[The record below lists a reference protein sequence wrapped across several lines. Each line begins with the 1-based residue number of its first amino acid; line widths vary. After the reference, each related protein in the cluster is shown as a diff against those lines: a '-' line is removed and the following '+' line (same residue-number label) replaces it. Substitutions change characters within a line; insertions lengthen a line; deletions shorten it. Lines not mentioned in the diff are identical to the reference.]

1 MTYRTPERL
10 APLALFALLAGCGAP
25 PPPEDPPPP
34 GATAHEGAAFE
45 ITEVRPGIWHAVG
58 TGAMNVGAN
67 AAIVDLGESLLLV
80 DSHITP
86 AAAWVLLQELSPLT
100 PKPVRYVVNTHFHF
114 DHIHG
119 NQVFGDEVEILGHET
134 TYDVVAGG
142 GSNSGTAWDAFV
154 GTLPEQIATL
164 ESRLEAAA
172 EADRAEI
179 ADALARTR
187 AYQEATASITPVP
200 PTITLERRMTLHRG
214 GHEIQLLFLGLGHTG
229 GDVVT
234 FLPEQK
240 VLITGDLVPF
250 GLPFMGDGYPEW
262 GETIRRFAE
271 LDFDLVLPGHGQPFE
286 DKAKLG
292 YLAAYLDDFWAQAE
306 AAHGEGVSAEEAA
319 NSIDLTAHG
328 DHFPS
333 VTAPGAPLIAVERA
347 YRLFDARA
355 LTPESRSVRL
365 ERRSPDRHA
374 RPQAAKPH
382 YPNDR
387 TAALTFR
394 WHGERHQRGFRA
406 PARCRPEAGAPPMRV
421 SRSPRDAG
429 HAGFR
434 AAHVVT
440 GTHPHGAYYGAL
452 NPASRCDP
460 SQNGLFFE
468 CPHRQSFPRSSVTRA
483 PPPEMVS
490 GPRKPSGPFG
500 KGVKRTGAASS
511 ATGAGSEPGVTAASQ
526 RNPTRSCD
534 WSQRGL
540 FSECPH
546 RQNATRVS
554 FTTSAPGVSSIS
566 RLPRA

>member
-10 APLALFALLAGCGAP
+10 APLALLAFGAFLAACGAP
-25 PPPEDPPPP
+25 PPADDPPPP

-58 TGAMNVGAN
+58 TGAMTVGAN
-67 AAIVDLGESLLLV
+67 AAIVDLGDSLLLV

-119 NQVFGDEVEILGHET
+119 NQIFGDDVEILGHEA

-187 AYQEATASITPVP
+187 AYQEATASITPAP
-200 PTITLERRMTLHRG
+200 PTMTLARRMILHRG
-214 GHEIQLLFLGLGHTG
+214 GHEIRLLFLGPGHTA

-234 FLPEQK
+234 FLPERR

-262 GETIRRFAE
+262 GETIRGFVE
-271 LDFDLVLPGHGQPFE
+271 LDFDLVLPGHGPPFE
-286 DKAKLG
+286 DKAKLE

-306 AAHGEGVSAEEAA
+306 AAHGEGVSAADAA
-319 NSIDLTAHG
+319 GSIDLTAHAE
-328 DHFPS
+328 HFPS
-333 VTAPGAPLIAVERA
+333 ITGPGAPPIAVERA

-355 LTPESRSVRL
+355 LT
-365 ERRSPDRHA
+365 
-374 RPQAAKPH
+374 
-382 YPNDR
+382 
-387 TAALTFR
+387 
-394 WHGERHQRGFRA
+394 
-406 PARCRPEAGAPPMRV
+406 
-421 SRSPRDAG
+421 
-429 HAGFR
+429 
-434 AAHVVT
+434 
-440 GTHPHGAYYGAL
+440 
-452 NPASRCDP
+452 
-460 SQNGLFFE
+460 
-468 CPHRQSFPRSSVTRA
+468 
-483 PPPEMVS
+483 
-490 GPRKPSGPFG
+490 
-500 KGVKRTGAASS
+500 
-511 ATGAGSEPGVTAASQ
+511 SE
-526 RNPTRSCD
+526 
-534 WSQRGL
+534 
-540 FSECPH
+540 E
-546 RQNATRVS
+546 
-554 FTTSAPGVSSIS
+554 
-566 RLPRA
+566 

>member
-1 MTYRTPERL
+1 MTHRTPERL
-10 APLALFALLAGCGAP
+10 AALALFGFLAGCGAP
-25 PPPEDPPPP
+25 SPADDPPPP

-45 ITEVRPGIWHAVG
+45 ITEVRPGIWHAMG

-119 NQVFGDEVEILGHET
+119 NQVFGDEVEILGHEA

-187 AYQEATASITPVP
+187 AYQEALEIITPIP

-214 GHEIQLLFLGLGHTG
+214 GQEIQLLFMGLGHTA

-234 FLPEQK
+234 FLPAQK

-262 GETIRRFAE
+262 GETIRSFAE
-271 LDFDLVLPGHGQPFE
+271 LDFDLVLPGHGAPFE
-286 DKAKLG
+286 DKAKLE
-292 YLAAYLDDFWAQAE
+292 YLAAYLDDFWTQAE
-306 AAHGEGVSAEEAA
+306 AAHAEGVPAEEAA
-319 NSIDLTAHG
+319 ANMDLTTHSE
-328 DHFPS
+328 HFPS
-333 VTAPGAPLIAVERA
+333 VTEPGAPLIAVERA

-355 LTPESRSVRL
+355 LTAE
-365 ERRSPDRHA
+365 E
-374 RPQAAKPH
+374 
-382 YPNDR
+382 
-387 TAALTFR
+387 
-394 WHGERHQRGFRA
+394 
-406 PARCRPEAGAPPMRV
+406 
-421 SRSPRDAG
+421 
-429 HAGFR
+429 
-434 AAHVVT
+434 
-440 GTHPHGAYYGAL
+440 
-452 NPASRCDP
+452 
-460 SQNGLFFE
+460 
-468 CPHRQSFPRSSVTRA
+468 
-483 PPPEMVS
+483 
-490 GPRKPSGPFG
+490 
-500 KGVKRTGAASS
+500 
-511 ATGAGSEPGVTAASQ
+511 
-526 RNPTRSCD
+526 
-534 WSQRGL
+534 
-540 FSECPH
+540 
-546 RQNATRVS
+546 
-554 FTTSAPGVSSIS
+554 
-566 RLPRA
+566 

>member
-1 MTYRTPERL
+1 MTHRYPERF
-10 APLALFALLAGCGAP
+10 APLALFALLAACGAP
-25 PPPEDPPPP
+25 PPAEDPPPP

-86 AAAWVLLQELSPLT
+86 AAAWVLLEELSPLT

-119 NQVFGDEVEILGHET
+119 NQVFGDDVEILGHEA
-134 TYDVVAGG
+134 TYDVVAAG

-214 GHEIQLLFLGLGHTG
+214 GHEIQLLFLGRGHTA

-234 FLPEQK
+234 FLPEQR

-262 GETIRRFAE
+262 GETIRGFAE
-271 LDFDLVLPGHGQPFE
+271 LDFDLVLPGHGPPFE
-286 DKAKLG
+286 EKAKLE

-319 NSIDLTAHG
+319 ESIDLSAHAE
-328 DHFPS
+328 HFPS
-333 VTAPGAPLIAVERA
+333 MATTGAPRIAVERA

-355 LTPESRSVRL
+355 LTPE
-365 ERRSPDRHA
+365 P
-374 RPQAAKPH
+374 
-382 YPNDR
+382 
-387 TAALTFR
+387 
-394 WHGERHQRGFRA
+394 
-406 PARCRPEAGAPPMRV
+406 
-421 SRSPRDAG
+421 
-429 HAGFR
+429 
-434 AAHVVT
+434 
-440 GTHPHGAYYGAL
+440 
-452 NPASRCDP
+452 
-460 SQNGLFFE
+460 
-468 CPHRQSFPRSSVTRA
+468 
-483 PPPEMVS
+483 
-490 GPRKPSGPFG
+490 
-500 KGVKRTGAASS
+500 
-511 ATGAGSEPGVTAASQ
+511 
-526 RNPTRSCD
+526 
-534 WSQRGL
+534 
-540 FSECPH
+540 
-546 RQNATRVS
+546 
-554 FTTSAPGVSSIS
+554 
-566 RLPRA
+566 

>member
-1 MTYRTPERL
+1 MTYRNPERF
-10 APLALFALLAGCGAP
+10 APLALFALVAACGAP
-25 PPPEDPPPP
+25 PLPEDPPPP
-34 GATAHEGAAFE
+34 GATAHQGAAFE

-134 TYDVVAGG
+134 TYDVVAAG

-164 ESRLEAAA
+164 ESRLETAA

-187 AYQEATASITPVP
+187 AYQEATASITPAP
-200 PTITLERRMTLHRG
+200 PTITLDRRMTLHRG

-234 FLPEQK
+234 FLPGQK

-319 NSIDLTAHG
+319 DSIDLTAHG

-355 LTPESRSVRL
+355 LTPE
-365 ERRSPDRHA
+365 E
-374 RPQAAKPH
+374 
-382 YPNDR
+382 
-387 TAALTFR
+387 
-394 WHGERHQRGFRA
+394 
-406 PARCRPEAGAPPMRV
+406 
-421 SRSPRDAG
+421 
-429 HAGFR
+429 
-434 AAHVVT
+434 
-440 GTHPHGAYYGAL
+440 
-452 NPASRCDP
+452 
-460 SQNGLFFE
+460 
-468 CPHRQSFPRSSVTRA
+468 
-483 PPPEMVS
+483 
-490 GPRKPSGPFG
+490 
-500 KGVKRTGAASS
+500 
-511 ATGAGSEPGVTAASQ
+511 
-526 RNPTRSCD
+526 
-534 WSQRGL
+534 
-540 FSECPH
+540 
-546 RQNATRVS
+546 
-554 FTTSAPGVSSIS
+554 
-566 RLPRA
+566 